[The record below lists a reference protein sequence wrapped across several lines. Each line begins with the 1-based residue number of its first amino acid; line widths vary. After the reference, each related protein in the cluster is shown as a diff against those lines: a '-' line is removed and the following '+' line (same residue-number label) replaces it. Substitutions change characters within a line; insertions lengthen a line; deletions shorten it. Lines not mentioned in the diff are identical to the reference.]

1 MLIVR
6 GTRPF
11 KVEPT
16 FIVEEVTDPAEI
28 ARAKAQDERLQRNL
42 QWIQEHWEDV
52 LPHGFGKFLAVA
64 GQEAFLGDSA
74 QEAWALAKAAHP
86 EDDGAFIQYLMEHT
100 GPRIYAY
107 RR

>member
-16 FIVEEVTDPAEI
+16 FIVEEVTDPVEN
-28 ARAKAQDERLQRNL
+28 ARATEQDERHRRNL
-42 QWIQEHWEDV
+42 HWSQAHWGDV

-64 GQEAFLGDSA
+64 GQEAFLGESA

-86 EDDGAFIQYLMEHT
+86 EDDGAFIQYLLEHT

-107 RR
+107 